1 MYKQVREKIYMY
13 DPDVSKTLDHV
24 IRRVPDF
31 PKPGILFYDI
41 TSILADPDS
50 FRLVI
55 DTMEQRYREE
65 TFDAV
70 AAIEARGFVFA
81 SPFAIRT
88 GIPLILIRK
97 AGKLPGETISQKISL
112 EYGEDELHVHT
123 ADVPSGGRVL
133 LVDDLIATGGT
144 LSGAV
149 ELIRKGGGLVS
160 DLFGV
165 VGLPFLQYEAKLPD
179 LTVTTLVDYDG
190 E

>member
-1 MYKQVREKIYMY
+1 MY
-13 DPDVSKTLDHV
+13 DQETARKVDAV

-55 DTMEQRYREE
+55 STMERCYRDEE
-65 TFDAV
+65 FDAV

-81 SPFAIRT
+81 APFAVSR
-88 GIPLILIRK
+88 GLPLILIRK

-123 ADVPSGGRVL
+123 SDVPDGGRVL

-144 LSGAV
+144 LTGAV
-149 ELIRKGGGLVS
+149 SLIRKARGEVT

-165 VGLPFLQYEAKLPD
+165 VGLPFLGYARKLPG
-179 LTVTTLVDYDG
+179 LKVTTLVDYQG